1 MEAAGDNG
9 QIEERLGWEERE
21 NRDEDL
27 LGVRKDN
34 VDRHY
39 LLTSLGRS

>member
-9 QIEERLGWEERE
+9 QIEEGLCGEERE

-27 LGVRKDN
+27 PGVRKDN
-34 VDRHY
+34 VDTEY

>member
-1 MEAAGDNG
+1 MEAAGDDG
-9 QIEERLGWEERE
+9 QIEERLGGKEGE

-27 LGVRKDN
+27 PGVRKDN
-34 VDRHY
+34 IGRDY